1 MCQEEATAQTQQL
14 QTERRTL
21 KEAAEEA
28 QIRVDQLQ
36 RTQRVWSLENAE
48 ITSSIY
54 PKS

>member
-14 QTERRTL
+14 QAERRAL

-36 RTQRVWSLENAE
+36 RTQRVWSLEDAK
-48 ITSSIY
+48 ITSSTY
-54 PKS
+54 PRS